1 MRLYFGKISSLRF
14 LVSEFRLNLEFSPQ
28 IYAQMQ
34 EVQQRSNA
42 ASLTEVLRRSLALY
56 DMLTEHVRR
65 GGGIVLVD
73 RDGNEEKL
81 WIL

>member
-1 MRLYFGKISSLRF
+1 MAKSSQIRSQDQLRNS
-14 LVSEFRLNLEFSPQ
+14 LPS
-28 IYAQMQ
+28 IT
-34 EVQQRSNA
+34 

-73 RDGNEEKL
+73 RDGKEAKL
-81 WIL
+81 RIL

>member
-1 MRLYFGKISSLRF
+1 LAWHWNSTER
-14 LVSEFRLNLEFSPQ
+14 VRLNLEFPAQ
-28 IYAQMQ
+28 IYEQMQ
-34 EVQQRSNA
+34 TVQQRSNA

-73 RDGNEEKL
+73 RDGKEEKL